1 MQLHELKKNTTFK
14 DKKKV
19 GRGGKKGTYCGKGQN
34 GQKSRAGANFQPI
47 IRTWIKKYPKLR
59 GYNFNII
66 KKYSVVDVSTLEK
79 NFEDNNTITPKILTD
94 DRIVRKI
101 DGKIPAIKILG
112 KGDIKKPLNIEG
124 CLVSKSAKEKI
135 EKAGGTVKENK

>member
-19 GRGGKKGTYCGKGQN
+19 GRGGKKGTYCGAGGKGQK
-34 GQKSRAGANFQPI
+34 GRAGVRFQPI

-66 KKYSVVDVSTLEK
+66 KEYSVVDVSTLEK

-101 DGKIPAIKILG
+101 DGKIPTIKILG
-112 KGDIKKPLNIEG
+112 KGDIKRPLTIEG